1 MSFAVDPHHLSLMAK
16 SMTIEGFSFTSHL
29 ETAHKNLPQHL
40 IETGHRPMFRFIYL
54 DPARRPFITKKTKVA
69 ARVTAIVRAALMV
82 ASVNDLGPQ
91 HIEKA
96 LFWDWVKD
104 MLVSDDI
111 FESATAEETLE
122 WKFIVELFYAAWVE
136 FAKSRPY
143 DTKRFVAVPDKDD
156 YNFWDLHLAMAD
168 WDHLM
173 GGNFGANA
181 DMKGFRIIE
190 DRERK
195 EASSKYYFKMD
206 GSNRARDASLGHW
219 SSGWSMC
226 MQKMI
231 ERADG
236 VLEREQ
242 EMMRLSAMDNMDRDR
257 RIGEKTSQIE
267 ELDREIDELKARLAK
282 YEEMSAHETAG
293 ATSLGDEAVSNN
305 EVVTSSVVNL
315 ADHKIKNGEG
325 YADENHATTEAEN
338 TADQDRV
345 AKQGPETM
353 NADKDAAIEVK
364 AMATNYGQTAAID
377 ESTVDKPTVD
387 KPTVDKP
394 AIDTAPSSLD
404 KGSSM
409 PGPATKTSNDSKSIE
424 VIDLT
429 AD

>member
-16 SMTIEGFSFTSHL
+16 SMTIEGFSFTGHL

-69 ARVTAIVRAALMV
+69 ARVTAIVRAALM
-82 ASVNDLGPQ
+82 AANVNDLGPQ
-91 HIEKA
+91 HIEKT

-104 MLVSDDI
+104 MLVSDEI
-111 FESATAEETLE
+111 FASATAEETLE
-122 WKFIVELFYAAWVE
+122 WKFIVE

-143 DTKRFVAVPDKDD
+143 DTKRFVAGPDNDD
-156 YNFWDLHLAMAD
+156 YHFWDLHLAMAD

-226 MQKMI
+226 MKKMI

-236 VLEREQ
+236 VLKQEQ
-242 EMMRLSAMDNMDRDR
+242 EMMRLSAIDNMDRDR
-257 RIGEKTSQIE
+257 RIGEKASRIE

-305 EVVTSSVVNL
+305 EVVTSSVFNL

-338 TADQDRV
+338 TADQDSV

-364 AMATNYGQTAAID
+364 AMATNYGQTPAID

-394 AIDTAPSSLD
+394 AIDTAPSPLD
-404 KGSSM
+404 KGSPM
-409 PGPATKTSNDSKSIE
+409 PGPETKTSNDSKSIE